1 MSANILQN
9 ERDQSVDIAFKSPRR
24 LDWVVRENPKLQAE
38 LNRQLD
44 TGEELSS
51 SVVNK
56 VLDRIKEL

>member
-9 ERDQSVDIAFKSPRR
+9 ERDQAMDVAFKTPRQ

>member
-9 ERDQSVDIAFKSPRR
+9 ERDQSVNVAFKTPRR

>member
-9 ERDQSVDIAFKSPRR
+9 ERDQSGSVAFKTPRR

>member
-9 ERDQSVDIAFKSPRR
+9 ERDQSVDIAFKSSRR

-44 TGEELSS
+44 TGEKLSS

>member
-9 ERDQSVDIAFKSPRR
+9 KRDQSVDVAFKTPRR